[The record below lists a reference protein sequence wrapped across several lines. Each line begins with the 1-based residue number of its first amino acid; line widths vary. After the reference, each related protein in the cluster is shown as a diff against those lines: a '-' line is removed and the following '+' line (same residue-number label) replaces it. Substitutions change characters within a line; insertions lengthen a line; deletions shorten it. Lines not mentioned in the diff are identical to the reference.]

1 MGLRGLNTGFRKLA
15 TGLGGS
21 GGAAPTPWSPGD
33 LPGLQPS
40 LQVALSL
47 SQGGLWQDAGKTV
60 PATEDGDPVRV
71 ATCPWTGEDYVA
83 PSDSARPLLWDDG
96 GGKWSLALDGA
107 DDQMVCASAWPA
119 AAMSCVLRVLTDAG
133 TAPWPVLIGGAVS
146 GTLGLAVAAGTLYV
160 FNQGVAGAVLSPAV
174 DFSSD
179 AYHTASWWSAVGGSA
194 GDITARVD
202 GGATGTAT
210 PPAAPAT
217 GAAVRFGRDGDSGA
231 FVSGRYAGFALYA
244 ADHSSDLALL
254 EPYFTAL
261 A

>member
-33 LPGLQPS
+33 LPGLRPS

-83 PSDSARPLLWDDG
+83 PSDSARPLLWDEG

-107 DDQMVCASAWPA
+107 DDRLVGASATIGAGVAATVVMAVVVTATLNIGRLVYGIGDSLNLDGAGSGNLNVYRDGNAGPMPA
-119 AAMSCVLRVLTDAG
+119 GIVVDTDYTLTAVFTAAGTGTFLRVNGTQVGSGTAG
-133 TAPWPVLIGGAVS
+133 TA
-146 GTLGLAVAAGTLYV
+146 
-160 FNQGVAGAVLSPAV
+160 
-174 DFSSD
+174 
-179 AYHTASWWSAVGGSA
+179 AVGGVSVGASNTGLQPAPIRLYGTVLSASQLSA
-194 GDITARVD
+194 GEIV
-202 GGATGTAT
+202 
-210 PPAAPAT
+210 
-217 GAAVRFGRDGDSGA
+217 
-231 FVSGRYAGFALYA
+231 
-244 ADHSSDLALL
+244 LAETYLS
-254 EPYFTAL
+254 AL
-261 A
+261 AP